1 MTLRP
6 YGRPLVVALVL
17 GLVAEILFDGPALGI
32 GVVVFVALLLIGG
45 LLCRP
50 AAASFDRADLWL
62 GPSALVFAGFI
73 ALRADPTLILFDLVA
88 ALSLAAGAAVA
99 LSGTAVTRT
108 AVDAILRLAG
118 WAVAVVLV
126 GSAHL
131 LERAR
136 PWSGV
141 PAVSATTART
151 GETLVR
157 GILLAAIPVT
167 LFVVLFAAAD
177 GVFARALTDV
187 TNVSVDFGELPSRV
201 AFALVGAWLAGG
213 FLAIV
218 VVGTD
223 PTVARGRA
231 LATWSSVFFGSPAV
245 VGRAT
250 VPGSARAT
258 SPAPEPSVA
267 TGSLAQ
273 APIVGWRLPGES
285 GPSSAWLRPTLGW
298 AEATIVLVAIELVF
312 AVFVV
317 IQIAY
322 LFGGRD
328 TLAASGQTYSQYATH
343 GFQELVAVAV
353 LAGAIILAL
362 EATIERRT
370 RIYVGAAVGLLA
382 MTAVVLAS
390 AFLRLRLYQDA
401 YGWTELR
408 FYVFSAIVYLGLAIV
423 AIGTLLIRD
432 RSRWSIHAL
441 AIAALAVA
449 VAVNLVG
456 PHAFV
461 AGQNVAR
468 AIDPSLVPA
477 GGKSGLDAQY
487 VLSLGDDAIP
497 TLVAALPRIPEPD
510 RSLIEEGLHQRAAE
524 LAADPVLQSPAAWN
538 LARTQARD
546 ALDALPP
553 R

>member
-1 MTLRP
+1 MSLRP
-6 YGRPLVVALVL
+6 FVQAIPIAIVL
-17 GLVAEILFDGPALGI
+17 GLVAEILFDGPALGL
-32 GVVVFVALLLIGG
+32 GVLAFVTLLLCAG
-45 LLCRP
+45 LLVGP
-50 AAASFDRADLWL
+50 ANSHLDRADLWL
-62 GPSALVFAGFI
+62 APGALVFAAFI

-88 ALSLAAGAAVA
+88 ALSLATGAAIA
-99 LSGTAVTRT
+99 LSGMPVTRT
-108 AVDAILRLAG
+108 AVETALRLGG
-118 WAVAVVLV
+118 WAVAIVLV

-136 PWSGV
+136 PWVHVPTPGSGSLKTGGTLARGLLIAAV
-141 PAVSATTART
+141 PVA
-151 GETLVR
+151 
-157 GILLAAIPVT
+157 
-167 LFVVLFAAAD
+167 LFVALFAAAD
-177 GVFARALTDV
+177 AVFARALTDLTKISLGV
-187 TNVSVDFGELPSRV
+187 GDAPSRAAFVLV
-201 AFALVGAWLAGG
+201 AAWLAGG
-213 FLAIV
+213 FLAIIV
-218 VVGTD
+218 FGTD
-223 PTVARGRA
+223 ATTTRGRSLLPWA
-231 LATWSSVFFGSPAV
+231 SVFFGSGAAPGVPAARDA
-245 VGRAT
+245 GANDGAAPAGPAAPRPTDWQLPSDARRPT
-250 VPGSARAT
+250 VS
-258 SPAPEPSVA
+258 
-267 TGSLAQ
+267 
-273 APIVGWRLPGES
+273 
-285 GPSSAWLRPTLGW
+285 LRPRLGW
-298 AEATIVLVAIELVF
+298 AEATVVLVAIELVF
-312 AVFVV
+312 AAFVV

-343 GFQELVAVAV
+343 GFDELVKVAV
-353 LAGAIILAL
+353 LAGAVILAL

-370 RIYVGAAVGLLA
+370 RIYVAAAVGLLA

-423 AIGTLLIRD
+423 AVGTLLIRG

-441 AIAALAVA
+441 AIGALAIA

-468 AIDPSLVPA
+468 AIDPSLVPS
-477 GGKSGLDAQY
+477 GGKSGLDAHY
-487 VLSLGDDAIP
+487 ALSLSDDAVP

-510 RSLIEEGLHQRAAE
+510 RSFIEEGLRQRAAA
-524 LAADPVLQSPAAWN
+524 LAADPVLQSPSAWN
-538 LARTQARD
+538 LARTEARD